1 MSIRSLFLS
10 AMAAML
16 LAAAP
21 AVALAQ
27 PGPAAYSD
35 DELKSFAVAI
45 VKVQRL
51 NHLYLPKLDAAATP
65 EEQEKVLQSASDAMT
80 RVVEDNGMKVHR
92 FTQILD
98 DLLVDP
104 ALAERVRVHIQEN
117 P

>member
-1 MSIRSLFLS
+1 MSIRSLLLVTL
-10 AMAAML
+10 AALL
-16 LAAAP
+16 LAVAP
-21 AVALAQ
+21 VAALAQ
-27 PGPAAYSD
+27 TARPGYSD

-51 NHLYLPKLDAAATP
+51 NDFYLPKLDAAATR
-65 EEQEKVLQSASDAMT
+65 EEQDKVLKTASDEMT
-80 RVVEDNGMKVHR
+80 RVVEDNGMKVQR

-104 ALAERVRVHIQEN
+104 DLAERVRQHIRQS

>member
-1 MSIRSLFLS
+1 MNLRSGIL
-10 AMAAML
+10 AAVTALL
-16 LAAAP
+16 LAAAS
-21 AVALAQ
+21 AASAQ
-27 PGPAAYSD
+27 APAYSD

-45 VKVQRL
+45 VKVQQL
-51 NHLYLPKLDAAATP
+51 NQFYQPQLQSAATP
-65 EEQEKVLQSASDAMT
+65 EEQEKVLKTASDEMT

-104 ALAERVRVHIQEN
+104 ALAERVRQHIRQG